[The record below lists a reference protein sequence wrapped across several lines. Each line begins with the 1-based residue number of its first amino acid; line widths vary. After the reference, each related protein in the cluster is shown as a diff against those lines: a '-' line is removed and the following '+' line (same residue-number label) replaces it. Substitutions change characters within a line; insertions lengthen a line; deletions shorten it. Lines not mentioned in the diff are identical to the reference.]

1 MEHYQIIGPPGCGK
15 TTEVGKQIA
24 AALRRDKRVLVCS
37 LTRAAA
43 HEATTEVQERKLYL
57 DSSAIGTLHSHAY
70 RAMIG
75 GVSGI
80 ADTPKFASEWNREY
94 PDMAITAADRDLEED
109 NASPSEGEGSG
120 DEAYNTM
127 NLYRARMVDP
137 EVWSAPVKAFAV
149 KWEQWKQANNLIDFS
164 DMLELALANQD
175 HAPDNPDVIF
185 ADEAQDFS
193 RLEMSLLLKWGEAAG
208 QLVIVG
214 DPYQSLYQWRGADPD
229 IFFMG
234 DVPDNHKK
242 PLGQSYRV
250 PVAAHNAAMSWIE
263 AMPGYEPI
271 EYLPTEEYGLYEH
284 LRASIKQPEEWL
296 HVVEEALT
304 KPIEPGKDAVM
315 ILASCAYMLI
325 PVIRALR
332 EAGIPFHNP
341 YRRKNGAWN
350 PLARRSGASA
360 SDRLSSFLR
369 MGEEGFWAKNDL
381 ECWLSGVRC
390 SEILPSGTS
399 YKKFSEG
406 PLAAVAEGEIPYDF
420 AEILLGDAAVEAG
433 MASDT
438 LWYLEHL
445 QSTRRKA
452 AEFPVAIAERSG
464 RVSLQETPRV
474 TVGTI
479 HSVKGGEADTV
490 IVAPDLSQRGVESW
504 LNGGEDK
511 QAIYRLFYVAMTRA
525 KENLYILD
533 PAEKKRKMAVK
544 LP

>member
-1 MEHYQIIGPPGCGK
+1 MEHYQIIGPPGTGK
-15 TTEVGKQIA
+15 TYEVGKQVT
-24 AALRRDKRVLVCS
+24 AALRKDKRVLVCS

-80 ADTPKFASEWNREY
+80 ADTPKFASEWNQEY

-109 NASPSEGEGSG
+109 NASPSEGEGPG
-120 DEAYNTM
+120 DEAYNAM

-137 EVWSAPVKAFAV
+137 EVWSAPVKAFAI

-164 DMLELALANQD
+164 DMLEMALANQD
-175 HAPDNPDVIF
+175 HAPGSPDVIF

-214 DPYQSLYQWRGADPD
+214 DPYQSLYQWRGADPH

-234 DVPDNHKK
+234 DVPTEHKRV
-242 PLGQSYRV
+242 LGQSYRV
-250 PVAAHNAAMSWIE
+250 PTSPHNAAMSWIE

-271 EYLPTEEYGLYEH
+271 EYLPTEEYGLYDH
-284 LRASIKQPEEWL
+284 LRASLKEPKEWL
-296 HVVEEALT
+296 GTVEESLS
-304 KPIEPGKDAVM
+304 KDKSVM
-315 ILASCAYMLI
+315 ILASCAYMLT
-325 PVIRALR
+325 PVIKALR

-350 PLARRSGASA
+350 PLSRRTGSVSA
-360 SDRLSSFLR
+360 ADRLCSFLR
-369 MGEEGFWAKNDL
+369 MGQEGFWTREDL
-381 ECWLSGVRC
+381 KTWLSGMRC
-390 SEILPSGTS
+390 SEILPSKTS
-399 YKKFSEG
+399 YQKFEKG

-420 AEILLGDAAVEAG
+420 TEILLGDSTIEAG
-433 MASDT
+433 MAADT

-452 AEFPVAIAERSG
+452 AEFPVAIADRNG
-464 RVSLQETPRV
+464 TQALQETPRV
-474 TVGTI
+474 TLGTI

-504 LNGGEDK
+504 LSGGEDK
-511 QAIYRLFYVAMTRA
+511 QTIYRLFYVAMTRA
-525 KENLYILD
+525 KESLYILD